1 MNTNRS
7 NVSKL
12 VKLIST
18 SSENEEILV
27 TTTPNT
33 TIVLAGKLANAPC
46 KVSLSSTTN
55 RIQML
60 FETEEIELPQG
71 LETVST
77 LVAVKPGPTHWLWI
91 PVLNNSKHGIILWKN
106 KTMGRIEQI
115 SSYKNKNVTQYK
127 YKNSMQW
134 CQQNQNELKRDTSTE
149 TVWYIKIIDVSGM
162 KPKQRQMLELM
173 FIQEAVI
180 LSVETSDIGNVT
192 SSNIDIKLHDNTP
205 VHTA

>member
-33 TIVLAGKLANAPC
+33 TVVLAGKLANAPC

-77 LVAVKPGPTHWLWI
+77 LVAVKPGPTHWL
-91 PVLNNSKHGIILWKN
+91 
-106 KTMGRIEQI
+106 
-115 SSYKNKNVTQYK
+115 
-127 YKNSMQW
+127 
-134 CQQNQNELKRDTSTE
+134 
-149 TVWYIKIIDVSGM
+149 
-162 KPKQRQMLELM
+162 
-173 FIQEAVI
+173 
-180 LSVETSDIGNVT
+180 
-192 SSNIDIKLHDNTP
+192 
-205 VHTA
+205 